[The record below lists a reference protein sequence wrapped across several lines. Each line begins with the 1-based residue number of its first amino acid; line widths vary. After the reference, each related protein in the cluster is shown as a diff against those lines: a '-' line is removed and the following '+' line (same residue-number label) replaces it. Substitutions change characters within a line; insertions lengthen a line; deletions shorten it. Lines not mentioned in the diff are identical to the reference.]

1 MLVTVLTLGGDFVT
15 TSKGGT
21 DAGRITHQVD
31 VGNLPAGTYFS
42 VVRTFS
48 QRETK
53 PFIITK

>member
-1 MLVTVLTLGGDFVT
+1 MWNIPQV
-15 TSKGGT
+15 SKGGT
-21 DAGRITHQVD
+21 DAGRITHQVNVSD
-31 VGNLPAGTYFS
+31 LPAGTYFS